1 MIKKTYFLQSLSI
14 NYKNSFE
21 KKKLKKY
28 KKFKFYRLIG
38 MGGSSVGAKAIY
50 SFLKNKVKKEF
61 EFFDN
66 IYPHKYKDKK
76 KKD

>member
-1 MIKKTYFLQSLSI
+1 MLTGNVELINFEKNKKKTNIIKILKNIKKNFDDKKDLFLQSLSI

-38 MGGSSVGAKAIY
+38 IGR
-50 SFLKNKVKKEF
+50 
-61 EFFDN
+61 
-66 IYPHKYKDKK
+66 
-76 KKD
+76 